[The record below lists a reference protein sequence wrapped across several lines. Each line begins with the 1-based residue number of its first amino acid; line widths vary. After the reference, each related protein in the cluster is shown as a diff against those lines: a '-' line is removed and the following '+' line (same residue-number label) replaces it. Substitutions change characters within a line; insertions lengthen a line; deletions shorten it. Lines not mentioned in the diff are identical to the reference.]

1 MCVVT
6 VPLGISARLT
16 CAIAVGCLLSS
27 RGARAFPL
35 TDPSN
40 PSIVTNA
47 PEPTDSDLRNQLQLH
62 SGFGAAAA
70 GGGWTFVPAI
80 SWEEIYTDNVFDTER
95 NRRWDV
101 LTTVTP
107 SIAITGDV
115 PNAQVQFEYGPQFR
129 LAARTPQENS
139 ITNQLL
145 GTGLFTV
152 VPDEFYVDARAIA
165 GGAPVNGGFGALGP
179 GVTPNFGGFGTQ
191 LGGARHHGA
200 VQSEPDSDQQL
211 LDCTLLVASLR

>member
-1 MCVVT
+1 M
-6 VPLGISARLT
+6 
-16 CAIAVGCLLSS
+16 
-27 RGARAFPL
+27 
-35 TDPSN
+35 
-40 PSIVTNA
+40 TNA

-70 GGGWTFVPAI
+70 GGGWTFTPAI

-165 GGAPVNGGFGALGP
+165 GGGSGIRRLQRAGVWVDADLGSDAAW
-179 GVTPNFGGFGTQ
+179 
-191 LGGARHHGA
+191 GARHHGA